1 VSLAGHAVVLRTEP
15 PGPAVPRSR
24 PWRASI
30 VPFPPVGWRLRPGLT
45 SGPARCACVVSAPS
59 AARGHWRPLP
69 SSITT
74 SATVARH
81 PVPSRRARPCPRLR
95 LRAAPALALASLTA
109 PGGALLWSRAM
120 NSGKTVATGPAQV
133 FAPTPPEDPKRAP
146 NL

>member
-1 VSLAGHAVVLRTEP
+1 VSLAGRAVVLRTEP
-15 PGPAVPRSR
+15 SSLPSRGLVPGGLPSFPSLRSADAFGPA
-24 PWRASI
+24 W
-30 VPFPPVGWRLRPGLT
+30 RPGLRAALAW
-45 SGPARCACVVSAPS
+45 ARRHLLP
-59 AARGHWRPLP
+59 RGHWRPLP

-74 SATVARH
+74 SATVARR

-95 LRAAPALALASLTA
+95 LRAAPALALDSLTA
-109 PGGALLWSRAM
+109 PVGALLWSWAM